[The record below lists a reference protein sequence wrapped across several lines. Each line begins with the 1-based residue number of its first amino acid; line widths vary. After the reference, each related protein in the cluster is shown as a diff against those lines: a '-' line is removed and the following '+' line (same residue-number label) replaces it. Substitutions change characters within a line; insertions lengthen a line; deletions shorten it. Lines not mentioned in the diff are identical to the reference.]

1 MQQVKKDGIGSLA
14 RTLKKQIGKETASP
28 LILDFGDI
36 GPQMELTTNSFPVPI
51 PPDSYKVCRQLTL
64 GPTDS
69 KLTESMKDGV
79 HKLYQEP
86 YPEQP
91 HIRMDGVGEEHKHDI
106 KIPEKMRS
114 LKPGDTV
121 LVAWI
126 GSDAVIIDIVVEG
139 ADAI

>member
-64 GPTDS
+64 GAVDD
-69 KLTESMKDGV
+69 KLTETTLDGGPV
-79 HKLYQEP
+79 HT
-86 YPEQP
+86 
-91 HIRMDGVGEEHKHDI
+91 HDV
-106 KIPEKMRS
+106 KVPEKMRS

-139 ADAI
+139 ADM